1 MVLQVYPSQSLM
13 PLAMDIALQTQRTVY
28 DSLYLAL
35 ALTERCPMITAGKK
49 FYNALKTSI
58 FASNILWLED
68 I

>member
-1 MVLQVYPSQSLM
+1 
-13 PLAMDIALQTQRTVY
+13 MDIALQTQRTVY